1 MCLRFHKAIYLH
13 ATPSCLFTHLLSRK
27 KLTRPP
33 VFVITIMAFFYL
45 YRTLSAMTSSDQKT
59 PSDALSENSD
69 SLENSSSNETV
80 TETSIA
86 DDMSVKGNESS
97 EESDE
102 SLLDEETAGA
112 QHPECKITME
122 SVAPDVVV
130 ATLETIDPD
139 APSEDGDLTSDS
151 ESAASADL
159 KSEIPRE
166 AETKDA
172 KIQEEP
178 SSNNENSDTSDS
190 SEMSESSER
199 NDVSEKASD
208 TKNIQQTTQQE
219 ADAEVTVEADNIDS
233 TNNDMK
239 SKDAF
244 ASVAPTSL
252 AEDSNDESGVKSS
265 IIQQNIAGEKKAAT
279 DKEHATSNDKDENRE
294 TIPAAK
300 PNKVANE
307 SNTSSEDEQPIDE
320 ITDTNKDSD
329 KPSKENSENQ
339 EDEVKK
345 EKEAKL
351 ESYKQFAAE
360 QFSNQKVDYPEVR
373 VRIEAN
379 ALPSKMYFIM
389 NVLSAIIA
397 SYGLVTNSAA
407 VVIGAMLVAMML
419 GPITG
424 VALAIIDHRMPLLR
438 KSLVTVLLGI
448 SLVLVVGFI
457 VGWLH
462 KDQPLTAEILSRTQP
477 TSMDLMI
484 ALAGGTAGAYAM
496 VSPHLSV
503 AVVGVA
509 VATALVPPL
518 AASGILFANGELQL
532 GFGALLLAIT
542 NIIAIQFTNALVLW
556 VLGFRRLVKDDYK
569 SNTYLTFLQRNAITL
584 LLLGGLGTYLTINL
598 QTNAKQQ
605 VFESSVKE
613 AINSYFIDKGNV
625 LTNTQF
631 DTATENQVVRAVI
644 RGETTPSSY
653 DVRQIESII
662 TKDMA
667 ENFPDYLPIK
677 LQLRYLP
684 VQVIESDPL
693 IQDKLDKTDA
703 AILTN

>member
-1 MCLRFHKAIYLH
+1 M
-13 ATPSCLFTHLLSRK
+13 
-27 KLTRPP
+27 
-33 VFVITIMAFFYL
+33 
-45 YRTLSAMTSSDQKT
+45 TLSHKQLPVESATTKDASDEIDLQQASESVAHT
-59 PSDALSENSD
+59 NVTDETANSEALNSEN
-69 SLENSSSNETV
+69 LTNP
-80 TETSIA
+80 
-86 DDMSVKGNESS
+86 
-97 EESDE
+97 ESDIE
-102 SLLDEETAGA
+102 QDGIEQKNLGA
-112 QHPECKITME
+112 QPPEPKVTME
-122 SVAPDVVV
+122 SLGPDVVIASV
-130 ATLETIDPD
+130 ET
-139 APSEDGDLTSDS
+139 SEPETQ
-151 ESAASADL
+151 ASADME
-159 KSEIPRE
+159 KTEVG
-166 AETKDA
+166 A
-172 KIQEEP
+172 
-178 SSNNENSDTSDS
+178 SNAD
-190 SEMSESSER
+190 
-199 NDVSEKASD
+199 
-208 TKNIQQTTQQE
+208 
-219 ADAEVTVEADNIDS
+219 DAEKQGTENGQETLVDEATVEAEDTNDSAALNTASKASHNEPTADATHSKTDENMSVENTNVENI
-233 TNNDMK
+233 ND
-239 SKDAF
+239 AN
-244 ASVAPTSL
+244 
-252 AEDSNDESGVKSS
+252 AEP
-265 IIQQNIAGEKKAAT
+265 
-279 DKEHATSNDKDENRE
+279 DKD
-294 TIPAAK
+294 PAVKAQD
-300 PNKVANE
+300 ND
-307 SNTSSEDEQPIDE
+307 DEE
-320 ITDTNKDSD
+320 K
-329 KPSKENSENQ
+329 
-339 EDEVKK
+339 DEVK
-345 EKEAKL
+345 EQKEAKL
-351 ESYKQFAAE
+351 ESYKQFVAE
-360 QFSNQKVDYPEVR
+360 QFNNQKVDYPEVR

-389 NVLSAIIA
+389 NILSAIIA

-438 KSLVTVLLGI
+438 KSLFTVIIGV
-448 SLVLVVGFI
+448 SLVVLVGFI

-462 KDQPLTAEILSRTQP
+462 KDQPLTTEILSRTQP

-518 AASGILFANGELQL
+518 AASGILFANSEIQL

-569 SNTYLTFLQRNAITL
+569 SNTYLTFLQRNAVTL
-584 LLLGGLGTYLTINL
+584 LLLAGLGTYLTINL

-631 DTATENQVVRAVI
+631 DTAEKNQIVRAVI

-653 DVRQIESII
+653 DVRQIEAAI
-662 TKDMA
+662 TQDMA

-677 LQLRYLP
+677 IQLRYLP